1 MVARYWGWMALPLAL
16 STACARKEAE
26 EPRVLLD
33 THSSPALPAV
43 EESVDVPLTELSR
56 KDVVETV
63 DAGLG
68 TFLQQVEVEAVVD
81 EGVFHGFR
89 IVRFREPARWSGV
102 GLLPGDVILRVNGA
116 AIERPDQA
124 HQVFSS
130 LKTAAALELD
140 YERGGQAMRLALPI
154 VGEAAPAPAP
164 PVAPAASSAPALA
177 ASASPGPAPASS
189 AQTPRAPAPNA
200 ATPSR

>member
-1 MVARYWGWMALPLAL
+1 MVARHWRPVCLSLAL
-16 STACARKEAE
+16 MAACARKEAE

-43 EESVDVPLTELSR
+43 EESVDVPLTELTR

-68 TFLQQVEVEAVVD
+68 KFLQQLEVEAVVD

-89 IVRFREPARWSGV
+89 IVRFQDPARWSGV
-102 GLLPGDVILRVNGA
+102 GLMPGDVVLRINGA

-130 LKTAAALELD
+130 LKTAPALELD
-140 YERGGQAMRLALPI
+140 YERGGQPMKLALPI
-154 VGEAAPAPAP
+154 VGEAPAPTTPASSSAPASGAP
-164 PVAPAASSAPALA
+164 PTPAPAASA
-177 ASASPGPAPASS
+177 AA
-189 AQTPRAPAPNA
+189 
-200 ATPSR
+200 PSR